1 MYRGDAPMMALIR
14 ELPGVTEVTEQD
26 CREDGCHLLLI
37 RYEMDADLR
46 AQVSALCYENHCALL
61 EETNG
66 QRRAGGCVP
75 ARHRPEGHQPKG
87 GGVNARR
94 IPP

>member
-1 MYRGDAPMMALIR
+1 MALIR

-46 AQVSALCYENHCALL
+46 AQVSGAVLRKF
-61 EETNG
+61 TV
-66 QRRAGGCVP
+66 RWR
-75 ARHRPEGHQPKG
+75 K
-87 GGVNARR
+87 
-94 IPP
+94 